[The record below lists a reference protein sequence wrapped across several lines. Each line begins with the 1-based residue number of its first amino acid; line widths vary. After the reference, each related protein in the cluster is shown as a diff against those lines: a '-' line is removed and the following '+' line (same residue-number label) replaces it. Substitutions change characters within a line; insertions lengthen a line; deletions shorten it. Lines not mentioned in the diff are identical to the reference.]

1 MPSSFSLFLIAALVG
16 TCLGL
21 AGQIGTFNYASAY
34 PHGCRPG
41 MEGLYAAPSYSLR
54 TGNTAYLCISLN
66 GKVTSIFNV
75 VVDQYSAI
83 SLTGS
88 ELWFWRGEG
97 EGGGKLLTRRGVG
110 K

>member
-1 MPSSFSLFLIAALVG
+1 MSPSLSLFLIAALVG

-21 AGQIGTFNYASAY
+21 DGLIGTFNYDLAY

-41 MEGLYAAPSYSLR
+41 METYTGPTPSYSLR
-54 TGNTAYLCISLN
+54 TGNTAYLCVSLN

-88 ELWFWRGEG
+88 ECVRWF
-97 EGGGKLLTRRGVG
+97 
-110 K
+110 